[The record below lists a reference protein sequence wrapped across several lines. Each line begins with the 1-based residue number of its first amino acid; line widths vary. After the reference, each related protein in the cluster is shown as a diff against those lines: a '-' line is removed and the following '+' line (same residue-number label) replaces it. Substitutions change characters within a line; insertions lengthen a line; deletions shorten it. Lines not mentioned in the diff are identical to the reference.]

1 VVVGVTV
8 VREKLIRV
16 NKNILLVAR
25 IFLLE

>member
-1 VVVGVTV
+1 MVVGVTV